1 MKTKTLMVAL
11 LGSMLL
17 LTACGS
23 GSKTVEV
30 KDAKVA
36 AGTSNP
42 DYATIANAISAV
54 PGQYEMTWAKS
65 REYSEGFTQFN
76 LTLKIRLEEKLTG
89 EIVEKLNKDTMLSL
103 LLKLDVLDIDG
114 REFAPQ
120 YSTIVWSVGKT
131 FGDRDEDLA
140 KIKELLTNSEVG
152 TVAEINFYCMPT
164 KDSEREMVIEKTEQI
179 QVRVGV

>member
-1 MKTKTLMVAL
+1 MKTKTMMMTL
-11 LGSMLL
+11 LGGLLL

-30 KDAKVA
+30 KNAKVA

-42 DYATIANAISAV
+42 DYATVANAISAV

-89 EIVEKLNKDTMLSL
+89 EILEKLNKDTMLSL

-131 FGDRDEDLA
+131 IGDRDEDLA

-164 KDSEREMVIEKTEQI
+164 KDSEREMVIEKTEQV

>member
-1 MKTKTLMVAL
+1 MKTKTMMMTL
-11 LGSMLL
+11 LGGLLL

-30 KDAKVA
+30 KNAKVA

-42 DYATIANAISAV
+42 DYATVANAISAV
-54 PGQYEMTWAKS
+54 PGQYEMAWAKS

-89 EIVEKLNKDTMLSL
+89 EILEKLNKDTMLSL
-103 LLKLDVLDIDG
+103 LLKLDILDIDG

-164 KDSEREMVIEKTEQI
+164 KDSEREMVIEKTEQV

>member
-11 LGSMLL
+11 LGTMLL
-17 LTACGS
+17 VTACGS

-30 KDAKVA
+30 KNTKVA
-36 AGTSNP
+36 AGTSSP
-42 DYATIANAISAV
+42 EYATIANAISAI

-76 LTLKIRLEEKLTG
+76 LTLKIRLEEKLDG
-89 EIVEKLNKDTMLSL
+89 EIAEKLNKDTMLSL
-103 LLKLDVLDIDG
+103 LLKLNVLDIDG

-179 QVRVGV
+179 QLCVGV

>member
-1 MKTKTLMVAL
+1 MKTKTMMMTL
-11 LGSMLL
+11 LGGLLL

-30 KDAKVA
+30 KNAKVA

-42 DYATIANAISAV
+42 DYATVANAISAV

-89 EIVEKLNKDTMLSL
+89 EILEKLNKDTMLSL
-103 LLKLDVLDIDG
+103 LLKLDILDIDG

-164 KDSEREMVIEKTEQI
+164 KDSEREMVIEKTEQV